1 MINNTDN
8 QDLIEDE
15 LFEHFRFDVPKGQL
29 LLRIDKFL
37 MNLIPNATRN
47 KIQNAASSG
56 DIYVNDLPVKSNYKV
71 KPLDVVRI
79 LLSHPPFENRVD
91 PENIPLD
98 IVFEDAALLL
108 INKPA
113 GLAVQGGTKIAYSID
128 DLSECLRF
136 ESSERP
142 KLVHRIDK
150 DTSGILV
157 LARKAS
163 VAAKLS
169 EMFRIKQMK
178 KFYLAILQ
186 GVPKPHKGK
195 IDFPIMKEEKEGF
208 EKVRRNNDKG
218 QKSLTFYQVI
228 DFTAN
233 NFSLVQFEL
242 VTGRTHQIRIHTSL
256 IECPILGDDK
266 YGSRDVTVPN
276 LRDELHLHSY
286 KMEFEFEGKIIKLKA
301 EIPKPFRETLNTLG
315 LSVSS

>member
-1 MINNTDN
+1 MANPLNN
-8 QDLIEDE
+8 I
-15 LFEHFRFDVPKGQL
+15 K
-29 LLRIDKFL
+29 
-37 MNLIPNATRN
+37 
-47 KIQNAASSG
+47 
-56 DIYVNDLPVKSNYKV
+56 VKSDDEGIRLDRWFKRHYKHV
-71 KPLDVVRI
+71 PFGLVAKMIRKGIIKLNSKKADIAKTLQAGDEIRFPNFDIAAAPTQRKSNPELERI
-79 LLSHPPFENRVD
+79 IIDSIIYKD
-91 PENIPLD
+91 QNI
-98 IVFEDAALLL
+98 IVL
-108 INKPA
+108 NKPA